1 MRWSFSRSN
10 VLETTTVHVDTL
22 EKLAALALRRHGAS
36 EFAAGEV
43 AKALRRAEQVGN
55 SSCGLGHLEQD
66 CKQLL
71 SGRAAGNAVPQVHH
85 VRPGLIQVD
94 ADNGFAQPAFTL
106 GLPVALAS
114 VASLGVAV
122 LAISRAYTCAA
133 LGYFAEQVAENGFIG
148 IAFTNASASVAT
160 PGGARP
166 LIGTNP
172 VAMAVP
178 DQNGGIAFQFDQ
190 CTSAANL
197 RQIRDAAL
205 RSEPIPLGWAVSA
218 QGAPTTDAVHA
229 LAGALLP
236 AGGARGFGIGL
247 MAEILA
253 SFFTDS
259 AMSLDTRS
267 LKETAGRPHGLGVF
281 CLLLDPT
288 AIAQGNFWRKLDR
301 LKDAVASEPGTRLP
315 GTRIRREE
323 NVAVNTALWERAQFL
338 AK

>member
-1 MRWSFSRSN
+1 M
-10 VLETTTVHVDTL
+10 LETTTVHVDAL
-22 EKLAALALRRHGAS
+22 EKLVALALQRHGAS
-36 EFAAGEV
+36 EFAAREV
-43 AKALRRAEQVGN
+43 AKSLRRAEQVGN

-66 CKQLL
+66 CKQLV

-85 VRPGLIQVD
+85 VRPGLVQAD
-94 ADNGFAQPAFTL
+94 AHNGFAQPAFTL
-106 GLPVALAS
+106 GLPVALVSA
-114 VASLGVAV
+114 ASLGISV
-122 LAISRAYTCAA
+122 LAVSRAYTCAG
-133 LGYFAEQVAENGFIG
+133 LGYFAEQVAENGCIG
-148 IAFTNASASVAT
+148 IAFTNASASVAA

-166 LIGTNP
+166 IIGTNP

-178 DQNGGIAFQFDQ
+178 DRNGGIAFQFDQ

-205 RSEPIPLGWAVSA
+205 RSEPIPLGWAVSG
-218 QGAPTTDAVHA
+218 QGEPTTDAVQA

-267 LKETAGRPHGLGVF
+267 LKETQGPPHSLGIF

-288 AIAQGNFWRKLDR
+288 AMAQGNFWSKLDR
-301 LKDAVASEPGTRLP
+301 LKEAVASEPGTRLP

-323 NVAVNTALWERAQFL
+323 HVAVKTVLWERAQFL
-338 AK
+338 AHSNCASA